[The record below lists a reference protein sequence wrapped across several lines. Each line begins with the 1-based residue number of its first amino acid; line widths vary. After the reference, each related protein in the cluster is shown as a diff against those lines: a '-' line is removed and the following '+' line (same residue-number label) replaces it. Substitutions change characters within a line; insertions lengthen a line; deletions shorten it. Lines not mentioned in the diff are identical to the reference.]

1 MYIYIQVYQLYKYHC
16 VCWGHAQM
24 EKSGEEKVEFL
35 KGQKI
40 FFWIRAGGHS
50 EKGKRIKQN

>member
-1 MYIYIQVYQLYKYHC
+1 MYIYIQVYQLYEYHC

-40 FFWIRAGGHS
+40 FFLDKSWRTQW
-50 EKGKRIKQN
+50 KGKED